1 MVSPV
6 KDQGFCGSCYAFAA
20 VADIESSYLF
30 RGKSVDLSEQHI
42 IDCSKVFGNDG
53 CNGGWMGFAFAFAM
67 LKGITTELR
76 YPQSNDTAALGVAGS
91 CLYNRG

>member
-30 RGKSVDLSEQHI
+30 RGKKVDLSEQQI
-42 IDCSKVFGNDG
+42 IDCS
-53 CNGGWMGFAFAFAM
+53 
-67 LKGITTELR
+67 
-76 YPQSNDTAALGVAGS
+76 
-91 CLYNRG
+91 